1 MFIMRD
7 MYISSSLYPLKN
19 LEEPAEAPS
28 LKISHGIS
36 LRLSRTPSQ
45 PVREQSKAMR

>member
-7 MYISSSLYPLKN
+7 MYISSSLHPLKN
-19 LEEPAEAPS
+19 LEEPEAPS
-28 LKISHGIS
+28 LKILSHGIS
-36 LRLSRTPSQ
+36 LRLSRTLSQ